1 MLNLVSFFGEILADI
16 TGKPL
21 MACSAF
27 IRLALKDAGK
37 EVKGTIITHKE
48 LQEVFKGPLKE
59 RLAALQVGDVQEIIG
74 LMLLERSSK
83 TLQKRLL
90 STFLLGKMGLHMCI
104 GDRRIL
110 IDLAL
115 FLLMRL

>member
-1 MLNLVSFFGEILADI
+1 RDFSYHEGVLILNLVSFFGEILASI

-37 EVKGTIITHKE
+37 DVKGAIITHKE

-59 RLAALQVGDVQEIIG
+59 RLAALQLGDVQEIVAH
-74 LMLLERSSK
+74 MLLELK
-83 TLQKRLL
+83 ANHALL
-90 STFLLGKMGLHMCI
+90 VMS
-104 GDRRIL
+104 
-110 IDLAL
+110 A
-115 FLLMRL
+115 